1 MDGEEEEGVE
11 QGEEEEQVGGVTKE
25 NDEVKRAGKEEQE
38 LKENE
43 LKVLLLCD
51 KCGCWSVR

>member
-1 MDGEEEEGVE
+1 MDGKEEE
-11 QGEEEEQVGGVTKE
+11 GEEEEQVGGVTKE

-43 LKVLLLCD
+43 LKVLLLLCD